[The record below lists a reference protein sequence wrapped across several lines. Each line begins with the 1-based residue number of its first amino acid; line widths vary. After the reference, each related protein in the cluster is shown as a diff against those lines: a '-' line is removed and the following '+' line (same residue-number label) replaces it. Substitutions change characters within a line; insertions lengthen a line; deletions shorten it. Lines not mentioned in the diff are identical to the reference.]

1 MLSKELE
8 NTLNETFRM
17 ARARRHE
24 FITVEHLLLA
34 LLDDA
39 AATAVLTACQVNM
52 DELRGELVEFIDST
66 TPLLTD
72 SDDGRDTQPTLGFQ
86 RVLQRAVFHV
96 QSSGKQEVTGA
107 NLLVAIFS
115 EQESQ
120 AVYFL
125 KTQNISRLD
134 IVNFITHGVGKD
146 GEDLGGQEEVTG
158 EAAGGEEAAE
168 KRPLDAY
175 ATNLNVEAE
184 EGKIDP
190 LIGRLREVERVAQIL
205 ARRRKNNPLLVGESG
220 VGKTAIA
227 EGLAKMIV
235 DGEVPE
241 TLQEAVVY
249 SLDLGALL
257 AGTKYRGDFEK
268 RLKGLLANLAENDH
282 AILFIDEIHTI
293 IGAVAASCGVMD
305 ASNLLKPLL
314 GSGKMRCVGSTT
326 YAEYRGIFDK
336 DKALSRRFQKVD
348 VLEPSV
354 EDAYKILKG
363 LKSRFEAHH
372 KLRYTDKALKVA
384 SEMAARYITDRF
396 LPDKAIDVIDEAGA
410 FQQLQSP
417 SKRKKILGPSDIE
430 AVVAKIARIPPK
442 TVSSDD
448 KTLLSKLEA
457 NLKMTVFGQDAAVS
471 QMVSAI
477 KLARAGLR
485 AGQKPIGS
493 FLLAGPTG
501 VGKTEL
507 TRQLALQMGLELLRF
522 DMSEYMERHTVSRLI
537 GAPPG
542 YVGYDQGGLLTDQV
556 TKHPHSVVLLD
567 EIEKAHPEVFNLLL
581 QVMDHG
587 TLTDNNGRKTDFRN
601 VIVVM
606 TTNAGAENVSR
617 RSIGFSI
624 QDNSTDS
631 IEAIN
636 RTFTPEFRNRL
647 DAIVPFGPLS
657 EEVILTVVDKFLIE
671 LQSQLDERQVSVEV
685 DDEARLWLVEKGYD
699 ATMGARPL
707 ERVIQEHIKK
717 PLADMVLFGSLAKGG
732 SASVTVNED
741 HSALVVAALVDAEEA
756 VEA

>member
-1 MLSKELE
+1 MI
-8 NTLNETFRM
+8 R
-17 ARARRHE
+17 
-24 FITVEHLLLA
+24 
-34 LLDDA
+34 
-39 AATAVLTACQVNM
+39 
-52 DELRGELVEFIDST
+52 
-66 TPLLTD
+66 
-72 SDDGRDTQPTLGFQ
+72 
-86 RVLQRAVFHV
+86 
-96 QSSGKQEVTGA
+96 
-107 NLLVAIFS
+107 
-115 EQESQ
+115 
-120 AVYFL
+120 
-125 KTQNISRLD
+125 
-134 IVNFITHGVGKD
+134 
-146 GEDLGGQEEVTG
+146 
-158 EAAGGEEAAE
+158 
-168 KRPLDAY
+168 
-175 ATNLNVEAE
+175 
-184 EGKIDP
+184 

-293 IGAVAASCGVMD
+293 IGAGAASGGVMD

-417 SKRKKILGPSDIE
+417 SKRKKILGPGDIE

-448 KTLLSKLEA
+448 KTLLSKLEG

-485 AGQKPIGS
+485 GGQKPIGS

-522 DMSEYMERHTVSRLI
+522 R
-537 GAPPG
+537 
-542 YVGYDQGGLLTDQV
+542 YVGIHGAAHGV
-556 TKHPHSVVLLD
+556 ALD
-567 EIEKAHPEVFNLLL
+567 WCA
-581 QVMDHG
+581 
-587 TLTDNNGRKTDFRN
+587 
-601 VIVVM
+601 
-606 TTNAGAENVSR
+606 
-617 RSIGFSI
+617 
-624 QDNSTDS
+624 
-631 IEAIN
+631 
-636 RTFTPEFRNRL
+636 
-647 DAIVPFGPLS
+647 
-657 EEVILTVVDKFLIE
+657 
-671 LQSQLDERQVSVEV
+671 
-685 DDEARLWLVEKGYD
+685 ARLCGV
-699 ATMGARPL
+699 
-707 ERVIQEHIKK
+707 
-717 PLADMVLFGSLAKGG
+717 
-732 SASVTVNED
+732 
-741 HSALVVAALVDAEEA
+741 
-756 VEA
+756 

>member
-293 IGAVAASCGVMD
+293 IGAVAASGGVMD

-410 FQQLQSP
+410 FQQLQFP
-417 SKRKKILGPSDIE
+417 SKRKKILRPSDIE